1 MSRCQRQQQAWPWP
15 IMFPL
20 EWISS
25 RSWRQTWG
33 ESEREKEKNLCRAK
47 ERRAASWKRR
57 RRSTS
62 RRWGWSWTT
71 RTPRA
76 AAQTKCGE
84 PDESLKV
91 PKKRVAEENYEDD
104 SKVSFILILLIFI
117 PILFYIFLCLIMIS
131 FFFFLLFLVFFH
143 TFPSYNFFLCFC
155 FVLPFFCY
163 FSFLFP
169 SLLFFPV
176 LSIYSSGRLLTSMKL
191 WTIEFHQRWSKLCQ
205 FFSWMKVSWTKV
217 KNTKHVYLCL
227 CYLFPPSSA
236 NSWDS
241 LWVWCHHW
249 SLFKILCS

>member
-1 MSRCQRQQQAWPWP
+1 
-15 IMFPL
+15 MFPL

-33 ESEREKEKNLCRAK
+33 ESEREKEKNMFRAK

-62 RRWGWSWTT
+62 RRWGWTWTT

-84 PDESLKV
+84 PDESLQV

-104 SKVSFILILLIFI
+104 SKVSFILIIFYSYS
-117 PILFYIFLCLIMIS
+117 PFFFVPLWFHSFS
-131 FFFFLLFLVFFH
+131 FFYSLSFFIHFLP
-143 TFPSYNFFLCFC
+143 TILFLCFC

-169 SLLFFPV
+169 ILLFFPV
-176 LSIYSSGRLLTSMKL
+176 LSIYSSKRLLTSMKL
-191 WTIEFHQRWSKLCQ
+191 WTVEFHQRWSKLCQ

-227 CYLFPPSSA
+227 CYLFPLSSA

-241 LWVWCHHW
+241 LWV
-249 SLFKILCS
+249 